1 MAQGELFEAMARS
14 VLDGEPEDAQRLAAE
29 AVARGVEP
37 LEAINRGFVPGLN
50 EVGRGF
56 GCGEL
61 FLPDL
66 VRAGAAMKAA
76 LQVLEPELLRRGQ
89 ARDAQGTVVV
99 GTVQGDIHE
108 IGKNLVAAMLTANGF
123 RVYDLGVDVP
133 VESFVAKAKEVGADL
148 VGLSALLTTTMLGQ
162 RRVIEALEQAG
173 LRPRVKVLVGGAPV
187 TREWASQIGA
197 DGFSED
203 AMGAVIEARRL
214 VEAG

>member
-1 MAQGELFEAMARS
+1 
-14 VLDGEPEDAQRLAAE
+14 
-29 AVARGVEP
+29 
-37 LEAINRGFVPGLN
+37 
-50 EVGRGF
+50 
-56 GCGEL
+56 
-61 FLPDL
+61 LPDL